1 MRYKIIVNIP
11 GEEGTTEVLVSQ
23 EQLDALESDIYAK
36 RFVKIDG
43 SYFNTTYIAKIVP
56 DTEAIAI
63 EKSDQPAIEQYSGE
77 TKKEQRTEGMN
88 RLKDI
93 LKDKKIVSPQ

>member
-1 MRYKIIVNIP
+1 MKYRIIVNIP

-23 EQLDALESDIYAK
+23 AQLDALESDIYAK
-36 RFVKIDG
+36 RFVKIGG

-63 EKSDQPAIEQYSGE
+63 EKQTNRKLSSIQRGR
-77 TKKEQRTEGMN
+77 KKNSAQME
-88 RLKDI
+88 
-93 LKDKKIVSPQ
+93 

>member
-1 MRYKIIVNIP
+1 MRYRIIVNVP
-11 GEEGTTEVLVSQ
+11 GEAGITEVLVSQ

-56 DTEAIAI
+56 DTEGIAI
-63 EKSDQPAIEQYSGE
+63 EKVDQPVIEQFSGE
-77 TKKEQRTEGMN
+77 TQKIKREEGVN

-93 LKDKKIVSPQ
+93 LKKKKVI